1 MAVVP
6 GLCVIVGGA
15 GGWVPTPVRSPKHVQ
30 SESHLGSAETRPGT
44 SIAASGENMF
54 PAKCLVYSK
63 CLENVECF

>member
-6 GLCVIVGGA
+6 ELCVIVGGA
-15 GGWVPTPVRSPKHVQ
+15 GGWVPIPVRSPKHVQ

-44 SIAASGENMF
+44 SIVASGKNMF

-63 CLENVECF
+63 RLENVECF